1 MRSVNVAE
9 LKNRLS
15 KYLTFAKAG
24 EEVVIRDRNLPV
36 AKLVPFSAEGA
47 DDQELVLVA
56 AGTASPQGA
65 TRCKGTLEDSNGER
79 CREQGDRSRSRR
91 PRRRTVKK
99 TTAFWDASAL
109 VPLCV
114 HEATSRHAHSHLRRF
129 APAVWWGSLVEV
141 HSAICRLHRDKEI
154 TDLDKQGA
162 VARLRLLNRGCREIL
177 PDDQVRDLATQ
188 LLDKHSLRAA
198 DSLQLAASLIWCEQ
212 RPSRRSFICG
222 DQRLAKVAESAGF
235 SVLELSRVVP

>member
-1 MRSVNVAE
+1 
-9 LKNRLS
+9 
-15 KYLTFAKAG
+15 
-24 EEVVIRDRNLPV
+24 
-36 AKLVPFSAEGA
+36 
-47 DDQELVLVA
+47 
-56 AGTASPQGA
+56 
-65 TRCKGTLEDSNGER
+65 
-79 CREQGDRSRSRR
+79 
-91 PRRRTVKK
+91 VKK

-114 HEATSRHAHSHLRRF
+114 HEAASRHAQSHLRRF

-162 VARLRLLNRGCREIL
+162 VARLRLLNHGWREIL

-188 LLDKHSLRAA
+188 LLDMHSLRAA
-198 DSLQLAASLIWCEQ
+198 DSLQLAASLIWCAQ
-212 RPSRRSFICG
+212 RPSKRSFICG
-222 DQRLAKVAESAGF
+222 DQRLAKAAESAGF